1 MFGKHLEKDGF
12 LERRIT
18 EYLQEDKK
26 MEKGFRRILAERQKK
41 TNSLVCVGL
50 DPLEEKIP
58 ECIHSGETWDRIA
71 SHMKEI
77 IKATAK
83 YACMFK
89 PQVAHYEAIYKGRK
103 ALQSIVEFIHDEHPD
118 IPVFLDC
125 KRGDIDRTQKQYRIA
140 HFEIDGVDGMNFN
153 PYMGKDCMEQL
164 VDRNRL
170 GRAIVGLC
178 YTSNPAARE
187 IQDLIVSLGPNYYS
201 PLWEIIASK
210 TLRWAEELGIVE
222 NAGLVMAAAYEK
234 VKGSGEIY
242 SEHLSRCRE
251 IVGDK
256 LWFLIPGIGTQG
268 GFVKETVKAA
278 FMGPGS
284 IVINSSSGI
293 IFASSGNDFAEAA
306 RREARKL
313 AEQIR
318 ETRRG
323 CS

>member
-18 EYLQEDKK
+18 EYLQEDRK
-26 MEKGFRRILAERQKK
+26 MGKRFRQMLAERQKK
-41 TNSLVCVGL
+41 INSLVCVGL

-103 ALQSIVEFIHDEHPD
+103 ALQSIVEFIHSEYPD

-164 VDRNRL
+164 VDKNHP

-178 YTSNPAARE
+178 YTSNKSARE
-187 IQDLIVSLGPNYYS
+187 IQDVLLYDKV
-201 PLWEIIASK
+201 PLWEYVAGVILK
-210 TLRWAEELGIVE
+210 WAEELGVVE
-222 NAGLVMAAAYEK
+222 NAGLVMAAAYEIT
-234 VKGSGEIY
+234 KGSGKIY
-242 SEHLSRCRE
+242 SEHLTVCRR

-256 LWFLIPGIGTQG
+256 LWFLIPGVGTQKG
-268 GFVKETVKAA
+268 AVPETVKAA
-278 FMGPGS
+278 FRGPGS
-284 IVINSSSGI
+284 IAINSSSGI
-293 IFASSGNDFAEAA
+293 IFASSGEDFAEAA
-306 RREARKL
+306 RKEARKL

-318 ETRRG
+318 ESG
-323 CS
+323 GSV